1 MDDGLHHE
9 CGVFG
14 IWNHPE
20 AARMTYL
27 GLFALQHRGQ
37 ESAGMVVAD
46 GAHMQIHRGM
56 GYVDDV
62 FPETVL
68 RELNGRFAVG
78 HVRYSTAGH
87 SFLKNAQPFLAH
99 FAWGGLAI
107 AHNGNL
113 VNAYTLRDQLERE
126 GAIFTTTSDTE
137 VILHLIARSQKWD
150 MVNALLSALQ
160 AVRGAYSMVL
170 MTPDTLIGVRDSYG
184 FRPLWL
190 GRRGEAWVLAS
201 ETSALDLIEATP
213 EREIE
218 PGEVLVINADG
229 MRRFR
234 LPPAPHLAHCIFEL
248 VYFARPDSQIFGR
261 SVTEVRVE
269 MGRWMA
275 RESPVDAD
283 MVVPVPDS
291 GLWAALGYA
300 EESGLPLQFGL
311 IRNHYVGR
319 TFIQPAQQM
328 RNFGVRVKLNPVR
341 SVVQGRRLIL
351 IDDSIVRGT
360 TSRKIV
366 QMLRQAGAREVHMR
380 ISCPPIIGPC
390 YFGID
395 TPFEEELIANHY
407 GIEEIARYIGAD
419 TLHYLSLEALL
430 RSVRDPDDR
439 AFCVAC
445 YTRDYPLA
453 VDRVRFKTARLL
465 ERTST

>member
-1 MDDGLHHE
+1 MTEELHHE

-20 AARMTYL
+20 AAYLTYL

-37 ESAGMVVAD
+37 ESAGIVISD
-46 GAHMQIHRGM
+46 GERMQAHRGM
-56 GYVDDV
+56 GYVNDV
-62 FPETVL
+62 FREEVL
-68 RELNGRFAVG
+68 ERLKGQVAIG

-87 SFLKNAQPFLAH
+87 SFLKNAQPLLAH

-113 VNAYTLRDQLERE
+113 VNAYTLREQLEQE

-137 VILHLIARSQKWD
+137 VILHLIARSRKWD
-150 MVNALLSALQ
+150 MVDALLMALHQ
-160 AVRGAYSMVL
+160 VRGAYTLVM

-190 GRRGEAWVLAS
+190 GRIDDAWVLAS
-201 ETSALDLIEATP
+201 ETSALDLINAKH
-213 EREIE
+213 EREVE
-218 PGEVLVINADG
+218 PGEVIVINADG
-229 MRRFR
+229 IQCLR
-234 LPPAPHLAHCIFEL
+234 LPEAPRYAQCVFEL
-248 VYFARPDSQIFGR
+248 VYFARPDSVIFGR
-261 SVTEVRVE
+261 SVTESRVE
-269 MGRWMA
+269 MGRWLA
-275 RESPVDAD
+275 REAPAEAD

-291 GLWAALGYA
+291 GVWAALGYS
-300 EESGLPLQFGL
+300 EESGLPFQFGL

-341 SVVQGRRLIL
+341 SIVEGKRIVL

-366 QMLRQAGAREVHMR
+366 QMLRDAGAREIHMR

-390 YFGID
+390 YYGID

-407 GIEEIARYIGAD
+407 SVKEIARFIGAD
-419 TLHYLSLEALL
+419 TLYYLSLDALL
-430 RSVRDPDDR
+430 RSVRDPKGES
-439 AFCVAC
+439 FCVAC
-445 YTRDYPLA
+445 YTRDYPIRA
-453 VDRVRFKTARLL
+453 DQQRFKQARLL
-465 ERTST
+465 ERSSI